1 MSEVEGGLS
10 ETLFLLPADARLMA
24 VTDLSLRLQ
33 AKIGPAPPGHVVV
46 SRPGFRVTT
55 RLVSPEL
62 ARLMDRF
69 REPRSFVEAVLD
81 FSQAE
86 ARDPFATLE
95 DAFDALTTL
104 VDGRLLVPADSPES
118 RAIAPSLAAGQAFGR
133 YEIVDLVQA
142 LEDSEV
148 YRALAPDETPAALKI
163 VRSAATLSLA
173 REARVLALLD
183 GGDTPLL
190 LETGHAGGRE
200 FIAMEWRPGAPI
212 AGAAE
217 QARATG
223 DRRRQHALVSALL
236 AAYGRLHARGV
247 VHGDIHPGNIL
258 VAEDGRVT
266 LLDFGRARL
275 HGGDG
280 VDLSRAGIAHFYE
293 PEMAAALCAGR
304 LPPAV
309 TARGEQAGV
318 AALAYLLLTGLPPV
332 DATAEH
338 QELLARIA
346 TRPPLPFAARG
357 IDAWPQAE
365 RVLARALSKDP
376 AARFADMA
384 AFAEAFAAAAPTR
397 RRDRRPLAADAVL
410 AAGLQ
415 RAQQVWADAAEP
427 EALRLAWL
435 ALRAALAR
443 SDPDLLA
450 AADVW
455 AARAGDSWIAWA
467 VRADVARARCDR
479 SGEVRAL
486 ETFTQRAPPGDAPL
500 SVLARLL
507 DGAGAREVEPTPFAA
522 WAADRLY
529 AGVVAGRP
537 VLRHHL
543 ALARAGVLPL
553 PSGLDAALVALP
565 AESGDA
571 ELWSLAHDAFAEPV
585 FADRAAHAARRS
597 NDVFDLL
604 RLHQLTGDAAWLRAA
619 RREAHAAACR
629 LPSGS
634 SDLSIA
640 LRLVEL
646 EVPARAVRPPFE
658 LA

>member
-1 MSEVEGGLS
+1 MSEAESGLS

-86 ARDPFATLE
+86 ERDPFDTLE
-95 DAFDALTTL
+95 DAFDALANL

-118 RAIAPSLAAGQAFGR
+118 QALAPSLAAGQAFGR

-148 YRALAPDETPAALKI
+148 YRALASDETQAALKI
-163 VRSAATLSLA
+163 VRPGATLSLA
-173 REARVLALLD
+173 REARALALLG
-183 GGDTPLL
+183 GGDTPRL
-190 LETGHAGGRE
+190 LEAGQAAGRE

-212 AGAAE
+212 AGAAQ
-217 QARATG
+217 QARSTG
-223 DRRRQHALVSALL
+223 DRRRLHGLISAVL
-236 AAYGRLHARGV
+236 AAYGRLHERGV

-258 VAEDGRVT
+258 AADDGRVT

-275 HGGDG
+275 DSGDG
-280 VDLSRAGIAHFYE
+280 VDLARAGIAHFYE
-293 PEMAAALCAGR
+293 PEMAAALAAGR

-309 TARGEQAGV
+309 TAKGEQAGV
-318 AALAYLLLTGLPPV
+318 AALAYLLITGLPPV

-338 QELLARIA
+338 EELLARIA
-346 TRPPLPFAARG
+346 TRPPLPFTARG
-357 IDAWPQAE
+357 IDAWPGAE
-365 RVLARALSKDP
+365 QVLARALAKDP
-376 AARFADMA
+376 TARFADMA
-384 AFAEAFAAAAPTR
+384 AFAEAFAAAVPTR
-397 RRDRRPLAADAVL
+397 RRNPRPPAADAAL
-410 AAGLQ
+410 AAALE

-435 ALRAALAR
+435 ALRAALAWN
-443 SDPDLLA
+443 DPDLLA

-455 AARAGDSWIAWA
+455 AARAGDGWTAWA
-467 VRADVARARCDR
+467 ARADVARAHCDR
-479 SGEVRAL
+479 TGEVRAL
-486 ETFTQRAPPGDAPL
+486 ETFIKRAPPGDAAL
-500 SVLARLL
+500 LILARLL
-507 DGAGAREVEPTPFAA
+507 NGAGAREVEPTPFAT

-529 AGVVAGRP
+529 AGIVADRP

-543 ALARAGVLPL
+543 ALAHAGLLPL
-553 PSGLDAALVALP
+553 PDGLDAALAALP
-565 AESGDA
+565 AEAGGAD
-571 ELWSLAHDAFAEPV
+571 LWSLAHDVYAQPEFAN
-585 FADRAAHAARRS
+585 RAAQAARQS
-597 NDVFDLL
+597 GDVYDLL
-604 RLHQLTGDAAWLRAA
+604 RVHQLTGDAGWLAAA
-619 RREAHAAACR
+619 RRQAHAAAR
-629 LPSGS
+629 GLPPGS
-634 SDLSIA
+634 TDLTIA
-640 LRLVEL
+640 LQLVEL
-646 EVPARAVRPPFE
+646 ESPCRAVRPPFE
-658 LA
+658 FA

>member
-1 MSEVEGGLS
+1 MTEAGGGLS

-86 ARDPFATLE
+86 ERDPFATLE
-95 DAFDALTTL
+95 DAFDALATL
-104 VDGRLLVPADSPES
+104 VDGRVLVPADSPES
-118 RAIAPSLAAGQAFGR
+118 QAVAPSLAAGQAFGG

-163 VRSAATLSLA
+163 VRTGATLSLA
-173 REARVLALLD
+173 REARVLAMLG
-183 GGDTPLL
+183 GGDTPRL
-190 LETGHAGGRE
+190 LEAGQAGGRD

-212 AGAAE
+212 AGAAQ
-217 QARATG
+217 QARSTG
-223 DRRRQHALVSALL
+223 DRRRLHRLASALL

-258 VAEDGRVT
+258 VDEDGRVT

-275 HGGDG
+275 DAGGG
-280 VDLSRAGIAHFYE
+280 ADLSRAGIAHFYE
-293 PEMAAALCAGR
+293 PEMAAALAADR

-309 TARGEQAGV
+309 TPRGEQAGV
-318 AALAYLLLTGLPPV
+318 AALTYLLLTGLPPV

-346 TRPPLPFAARG
+346 TRPPLPFTARG

-365 RVLARALSKDP
+365 QVLARALAKDP

-384 AFAEAFAAAAPTR
+384 AFAEAFAAAAPAPR
-397 RRDRRPLAADAVL
+397 RHVRPPAADAL
-410 AAGLQ
+410 LGAALE
-415 RAQQVWADAAEP
+415 RTQQVWAETSEP

-435 ALRAALAR
+435 ALRAALAW

-455 AARAGDSWIAWA
+455 AARAGDSWTAWA

-479 SGEVRAL
+479 SGETRAL
-486 ETFTQRAPPGDAPL
+486 ESFTQRAPPGDAPL
-500 SVLARLL
+500 LVLARLL
-507 DGAGAREVEPTPFAA
+507 DGAAAREVEPTPFAA

-529 AGVVAGRP
+529 AGIVAGRP

-543 ALARAGVLPL
+543 ALARAGLLPL
-553 PSGLDAALVALP
+553 PDGLDATLSALP
-565 AESGDA
+565 SDAGDA
-571 ELWSLAHDAFAEPV
+571 GLWSLAHDAYAQPV
-585 FADRAAHAARRS
+585 FAARAADAARRS
-597 NDVFDLL
+597 GDVYDLL
-604 RLHQLTGDAAWLRAA
+604 RVHQLTGEPGWLAAA
-619 RREAHAAACR
+619 RRRAHAAAR
-629 LPSGS
+629 GLASGS
-634 SDLSIA
+634 PDLAAA
-640 LRLVEL
+640 LQLVEL
-646 EVPARAVRPPFE
+646 EAPCRAVRPPFDW
-658 LA
+658 A